1 MALQKKT
8 VRDVDLAGKRV
19 LMRVDFNVP
28 MDEDQNITDD
38 NRIRA
43 ALPTIQYCLDQGAS
57 VILMS
62 HLGRP
67 KSGPEDKFR
76 LGPAATR
83 LGELLGKD
91 VIMAPDCVG
100 PEVQKMCADLQ
111 PGQVVML
118 ENTRFHGEETKND
131 EGFSK
136 KLAALGDVY
145 VNDAFGSCHRAHCS
159 TEGVTKFLRPAVAG
173 FLVEK
178 ELEVLGQLMA
188 NPARPFIAILGG
200 AKISTK
206 IGVIENLLSQV
217 DALLIGGGMAYTFIK
232 AKGGK
237 IGKSLLEEDQVA
249 IAKEAMEAAKKQ
261 GVRFILPV
269 DHVTVT
275 EPKEGA
281 QTEIVAQGEIPDDRE
296 AVDAGPKTIAI
307 FADEVRRAKTVFW
320 NGPLGIFEIPD
331 FAKATNQIARALAES
346 DATTVIGG
354 GDSAAAVA
362 AAGLADRMT
371 HISTGGGASLE
382 FVEGK
387 ELPGVAALD
396 DR

>member
-1 MALQKKT
+1 MALNKKT
-8 VRDVDLAGKRV
+8 VRDVDPSGKKV

-28 MDEDQNITDD
+28 MDADCNITDD
-38 NRIRA
+38 ARIRA
-43 ALPTIQYCLDQGAS
+43 ALPTIKYCLDQGAS

-76 LGPAATR
+76 LGPAARR

-100 PEVQKMCADLQ
+100 PEVEKICADLET
-111 PGQVVML
+111 GQVVML
-118 ENTRFHGEETKND
+118 ENTRFHAEETKND

-136 KLAALGDVY
+136 QLAALGDVY

-159 TEGVTKFLRPAVAG
+159 TEGVTQFLRPAVAG

-178 ELEVLGQLMA
+178 ELEFLGRLMA
-188 NPARPFIAILGG
+188 SPERPFIAILGG

-237 IGKSLLEEDQVA
+237 IGKSLLEADQVEV
-249 IAKEAMEAAKKQ
+249 AKKAMEAAEKK

-275 EPKEGA
+275 ELKEGA
-281 QTEIVAQGEIPDDRE
+281 ETEIVAQGEIPDERE
-296 AVDAGPKTIAI
+296 AVDAGPKTVGI
-307 FADEVRRAKTVFW
+307 FADEVRKARTIFW
-320 NGPLGIFEIPD
+320 NGPLGVFEIPD
-331 FAKATNQIARALAES
+331 FARATNEIARVLAES

-362 AAGLADRMT
+362 AAGLADKMT